1 MLQDDNKSFFLCF
14 ETRSRNDDLASFIKR
29 ADDDDCD
36 DDDDNGDNDYGDGHI
51 RG

>member
-1 MLQDDNKSFFLCF
+1 MRVHLA
-14 ETRSRNDDLASFIKR
+14 DDLASFINR

>member
-1 MLQDDNKSFFLCF
+1 MRVHLA
-14 ETRSRNDDLASFIKR
+14 DDLASFIKR
-29 ADDDDCD
+29 VDDDDCD